1 MGRALATIAPI
12 AAGAMFPGFGTTALG
27 GMFGSGVAAGA
38 LTGAGIAALTGDDP
52 LLGAVGGGL
61 GGYGGGGLRGAMDA
75 TALNATTPTVT
86 PSSFAGSPALAS
98 NIPTASTFPG
108 AGQFTG
114 QGLNVTSGGGYNP
127 TTGIGGG
134 IGAPPTL
141 SQGFQASVNDP
152 GAFVNNLGGG
162 STAAGYG
169 KLAMTAAPPLLELTA
184 PEYETY
190 DETEDMYDPNKQLN
204 LNMDTGIKAALEK
217 DSGLRLYAGGGRVSP
232 GDSTGGVS
240 SAMMDALNN
249 LQMQMSS
256 STPIPAPPPGSIVG
270 EKESKER
277 MEKLLRE
284 KRLRRGYAEGGDVG
298 GGVTGAGL
306 ASGTPV
312 AGAGA
317 VSETMSGSG
326 GTETFSSMVASGI
339 HPANAAAMLGMDT
352 APYLDT
358 GPGMEFTGTPS
369 TSPVRSGIGTLP
381 PPPTPFTPDAGF
393 DYETYSGGYMAPS
406 GMKTLVGI
414 GAGGYPSPVSPGI
427 TKSRFEEMIRKGYAT
442 GGYLNGGTLKGDGMS
457 DDVPAMIDGTQKAAL
472 SQGEFVVPADVVS
485 HLGNGSSDAGS
496 KQLYGMMDKI
506 RKARTGTKKQGK
518 QINPER
524 FMPN

>member
-52 LLGAVGGGL
+52 LMGAIGGGF

-75 TALNATTPTVT
+75 TALNATAPTAA
-86 PSSFAGSPALAS
+86 PGSFAGSPALAS
-98 NIPTASTFPG
+98 NVSTASTLPG

-114 QGLNVTSGGGYNP
+114 QGLNTTTNAIGSARGGFDP

-134 IGAPPTL
+134 IGASPTI
-141 SQGFQASVNDP
+141 SQGFQASLNDP

-169 KLAMTAAPPLLELTA
+169 KLAMTAAPPILSAME

-190 DETEDMYDPNKQLN
+190 DETEDMYDPNKSLN
-204 LNMDTGIKAALEK
+204 LNMDTGIKAALKK
-217 DSGLRLYAGGGRVSP
+217 DSGLRFYGGGGTVSP
-232 GDSTGGVS
+232 GGGTGGVGP
-240 SAMMDALNN
+240 AMMDALNN

-256 STPIPAPPPGSIVG
+256 PTPIPAPPPGSIVG

-277 MEKLLRE
+277 MEELLRE

-298 GGVTGAGL
+298 GASGVTGAGL
-306 ASGTPV
+306 PPGATIAGAMSEGIASGMPMH
-312 AGAGA
+312 GH
-317 VSETMSGSG
+317 SLGS
-326 GTETFSSMVASGI
+326 FSDMVAMGV
-339 HPANAAAMLGMDT
+339 HPANAAAELGMDPS
-352 APYLDT
+352 PYLDM
-358 GPGMEFTGTPS
+358 GPG
-369 TSPVRSGIGTLP
+369 R
-381 PPPTPFTPDAGF
+381 
-393 DYETYSGGYMAPS
+393 
-406 GMKTLVGI
+406 
-414 GAGGYPSPVSPGI
+414 PVSDR
-427 TKSRFEEMIRKGYAT
+427 TSARRKEMAV
-442 GGYLNGGTLKGDGMS
+442 GGYLNGGALKGDGMS
-457 DDVPAMIDGTQKAAL
+457 DDIPAMIDGSQKAAL

-506 RKARTGTKKQGK
+506 RKARTGTEKQGK

-524 FMPN
+524 FMPS